1 MSEDFHCVMGAH
13 IEPGEEITAAAIS
26 AAKKELSDD
35 AGLVKEMEGMSL
47 GHGHSHGH
55 EHEHG
60 HDHGDEEG
68 SFCEENSLGNA
79 EKDEQDSM
87 LSTLGSF

>member
-1 MSEDFHCVMGAH
+1 MGAH

-26 AAKKELSDD
+26 AAKHELSDD
-35 AGLVKEMEGMSL
+35 ADLVKEMGDMSI
-47 GHGHSHGH
+47 GHDHS
-55 EHEHG
+55 

-68 SFCEENSLGNA
+68 SFCEESSLGNM